1 MKVLV
6 SVRGKVVELQDK
18 LFEILRDSEVGT
30 TNWLLANAVLRHGN
44 QLSAIPIQELAES
57 CHVSE
62 PTVSR
67 FSKLLG
73 FRSYIDLKKEAKKLG
88 DQSDLH
94 LFHMNKPS
102 LALLK
107 DRPQQFLESYCQQI
121 SENLLHAASSLDFN
135 KIDAFLAELHQ
146 TKRVFIFG
154 TSTSLMLAEIL
165 QSNLANYKK
174 IVYAGFNQDQ
184 QLNHAQ
190 NLTKSDLAITIS
202 TYGNFL
208 HQYPATAKMI
218 ADSECR
224 NILITQNAGLQ
235 ETYMF
240 DDVIFLSNKNSTE
253 TGTYSMLLGIEYLVR
268 RYAVL
273 FKV

>member
-1 MKVLV
+1 MKVLE
-6 SVRGKVVELQDK
+6 SVRGKVVELKDR
-18 LFEILRDSEVGT
+18 LLRILRESEVGT
-30 TNWLLANAVLRHGN
+30 TNWLLANAVLSHGN
-44 QLSAIPIQELAES
+44 KLHSVSIQELADS

-67 FSKLLG
+67 FTKMLG
-73 FRSYIDLKKEAKKLG
+73 YRSYIDLKKEAKKLG
-88 DQSDLH
+88 DQSDPQ
-94 LFHMNKPS
+94 LFHMNKPA

-107 DRPQQFLESYCQQI
+107 DHPQQFLEGYCQQI
-121 SENLLHAASSLDFN
+121 SQNLQQSVASLDFG
-135 KIDAFLAELHQ
+135 KIDAFLAELHH

-154 TSTSLMLAEIL
+154 MSTSMMFTEIL

-174 IVYAGFNQDQ
+174 IVYVGFSQDQ
-184 QLNHAQ
+184 QLSHAQ
-190 NLTKSDLAITIS
+190 QLTKSDLAISIS

-208 HQYPATAKMI
+208 HQYPAMAKMI

-235 ETYMF
+235 ETYLF
-240 DDVIFLSNKNSTE
+240 DDVIFLSNKNSNE

-268 RYAVL
+268 RYAIL
-273 FKV
+273 FKA